1 MATKKIT
8 LTELRQLVKN
18 IIKEENEYSDLIMS
32 DMLFA
37 YVNEFMVDFHENEDE
52 LDEPY
57 SVKFTNNEG
66 GVKINSIEKGYQEL
80 SKEEIERVKKSFS
93 NKIKS
98 NEIPFP
104 DFFYYKISGGEI
116 KGIEPSDY

>member
-1 MATKKIT
+1 MKTQKIK
-8 LTELRQLVKN
+8 LTELRQLVKKL
-18 IIKEENEYSDLIMS
+18 IKEEEESSDLQMS
-32 DMLFA
+32 DMVFA
-37 YVNEFMVDFHENEDE
+37 FVNEFMVDFYENE

-57 SVKFTNNEG
+57 SVKFTKTDN

-104 DFFYYKISGGEI
+104 EFFHYKISGGEI
-116 KGIEPSDY
+116 KRVESSDY